1 MIFTPIKSPFTVVSP
16 ILISTPSSKTVV
28 EGYSASFICL
38 VQTANPAGVNLV
50 WTFRNIT
57 LDDRLNEKYQVEIY
71 STSSNTVGYNLTIFN
86 VDPSDAGVYTCIA
99 QNSAGG
105 DSGSGTLSVF
115 G

>member
-1 MIFTPIKSPFTVVSP
+1 MPIKFPFTVVSP

-28 EGYSASFICL
+28 EGYSASFTCL
-38 VQTANPAGVNLV
+38 VQTANPADVNLV
-50 WTFRNIT
+50 WTFRNIA

-71 STSSNTVGYNLTIFN
+71 STNSNTVGYNLTIFN
-86 VDPSDAGVYTCIA
+86 VDPSDAGVYTCFT
-99 QNSAGG
+99 QNSAGS